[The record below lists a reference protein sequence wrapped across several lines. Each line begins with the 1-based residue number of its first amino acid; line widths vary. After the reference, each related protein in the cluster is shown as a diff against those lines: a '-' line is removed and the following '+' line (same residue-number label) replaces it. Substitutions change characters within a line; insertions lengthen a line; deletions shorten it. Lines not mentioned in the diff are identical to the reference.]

1 MNSIRRVMALSTSRV
16 ANPAI
21 WCLLLAVLIN
31 VPTAAPAQSIEISDE
46 VKSSIRAR
54 VDNGYN
60 VGIIV
65 GVVDQQGTRYFSY
78 GETEFG
84 NGITPDENSV
94 FEIGSISKVFTSI
107 LLADMIARGEVKLD
121 DPIQLYL
128 PDGVTAPTRS
138 ERSIT
143 PYDLATHT
151 SGLPRMP
158 NNFSPADATNPYAD
172 YTVAQMYEFLD
183 GYTLRRDIGSQYE
196 YSNFGAGLLGN
207 LLASAAGMTYEDLIE
222 QRITS
227 VLGMDDT
234 SIELTPDQQRRLAT
248 GHVGTMAVPNWD
260 IPALAG
266 AGALRSTTADMLEF
280 VAANA
285 GLEETR
291 LHAVLSS
298 THEPRETAGAPSM
311 QIGLGWHIRS
321 GEGVAAVWHNGGTGG
336 YRSFAGFVQDGNTGV
351 VVLTNSNRSTDDIGF
366 HLLNPSFPLGEVRA
380 MVQVA
385 PEVLRR
391 YVGEYEL
398 TPALI
403 FDVQLEGERL
413 TVQLTGQ
420 SRLPVYAESDTK
432 FFYTVVD
439 AQITFEVDERGEV
452 AALVLHQ
459 NGMDQRARRR

>member
-1 MNSIRRVMALSTSRV
+1 MNSSRRVMSLAASRG

-21 WCLLLAVLIN
+21 WYVLLAVLIS
-31 VPTAAPAQSIEISDE
+31 VPTATTTQSIEISDE

-65 GVVDQQGTRYFSY
+65 GVVDQQSTRYFSY

-107 LLADMIARGEVKLD
+107 LLAEMVARGEVKLD

-128 PDGVTAPTRS
+128 PDGVTAPTRG
-138 ERSIT
+138 ERGIT

-234 SIELTPDQQRRLAT
+234 SIELMPDQQRRLAT

-266 AGALRSTTADMLEF
+266 AGALRSTTADMLAF

-298 THEPRETAGAPSM
+298 THEPREPAGSPSM

-351 VVLTNSNRSTDDIGF
+351 VVLTNSNRSADDIGF
-366 HLLNPSFPLGEVRA
+366 HLLNPSFPLGAVRA
-380 MVQVA
+380 TVEVA

-420 SRLPVYAESDTK
+420 SRLPVYAESETK